1 MMEVVAMARM
11 VPTGMDFWASR
22 KSPERFEPAMM
33 PGGER
38 RDMDVKQ
45 TGSKRL
51 FVDYDTLLL
60 YFCSH
65 R

>member
-11 VPTGMDFWASR
+11 VPMGMDFWASR

-38 RDMDVKQ
+38 RDSDVKQ
-45 TGSKRL
+45 TGNQML
-51 FVDYDTLLL
+51 VCHYDTLLF
-60 YFCSH
+60 YFCPH